1 MQHVAA
7 VGERLLAGLETL
19 RDTGIVGDVRGIGLL
34 AAVELVQD
42 PATGAP
48 FDRDLGVAR
57 QVYREAAER
66 GVLVRAS
73 AFGDVIMLTPPLV
86 MTAAEV
92 DQVVITLREAL
103 TTVRERL

>member
-1 MQHVAA
+1 M
-7 VGERLLAGLETL
+7 AGLETL

-42 PATGAP
+42 PATGTA
-48 FDRDLGVAR
+48 FDRDLSVAR
-57 QVYREAAER
+57 QVYREAADR

-73 AFGDVIMLTPPLV
+73 AFGDVIMLTPPLI
-86 MTAAEV
+86 MTAEEV
-92 DQVVITLREAL
+92 DQVVTTLREAL